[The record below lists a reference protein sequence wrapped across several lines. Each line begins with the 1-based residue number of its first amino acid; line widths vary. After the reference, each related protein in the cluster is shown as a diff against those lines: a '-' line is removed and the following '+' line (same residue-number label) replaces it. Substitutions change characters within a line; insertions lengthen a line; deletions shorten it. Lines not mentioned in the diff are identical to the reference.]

1 MRMPLLMPL
10 RMLLMLLM
18 PSTALDYDALYFD
31 LKPVVYIQRTTRV
44 LVKEML
50 MLIYIYMYNVVQ
62 PEVLL

>member
-18 PSTALDYDALYFD
+18 PSTALDYDTLYFD
-31 LKPVVYIQRTTRV
+31 LKPVVYIQCTTRV
-44 LVKEML
+44 LVKENL
-50 MLIYIYMYNVVQ
+50 MLIYMYNVVQ

>member
-1 MRMPLLMPL
+1 
-10 RMLLMLLM
+10 MLLM
-18 PSTALDYDALYFD
+18 PSTALDYDTLYFD

>member
-18 PSTALDYDALYFD
+18 PSTALDYDTLSFD

-44 LVKEML
+44 RVKEML